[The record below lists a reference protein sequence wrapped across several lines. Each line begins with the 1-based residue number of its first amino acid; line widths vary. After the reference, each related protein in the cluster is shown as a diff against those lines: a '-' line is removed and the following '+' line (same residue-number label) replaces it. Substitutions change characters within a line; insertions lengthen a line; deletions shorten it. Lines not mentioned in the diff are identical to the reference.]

1 MRTRKLKLSC
11 ATSVGWCVGLIGL
24 AAADVLSAAPT
35 GWEALPGILKRIE
48 APTFPA
54 RDFDATRFGA
64 VGDGQTDC
72 TAAFAKAIAACH
84 EAGGGR
90 VVVPAGTYLSGT
102 IHLKS
107 KVNLH
112 VDEGATIR
120 FSTDPAKYLPV
131 VFTRFEGTEVMN
143 YSPLLYAF
151 EQEDIAVTGRGT
163 LDGQGSRDNW
173 WGWTSKARADISALV
188 KMGGEDVPVAK
199 RVFGEGH
206 YLRPYLFQPCRCSN
220 VLLEGVTVKNSP
232 MWTISPLY
240 CRNVTVRQVTVEASG
255 PNTDGCDPDSCV
267 DVLIE
272 KCVFNTGDDCIAI
285 KSGRDRDGHRVGLP
299 SENIVIRGCTMKNGH
314 GGITCGSEAAGD
326 IRNVFAEDCLL
337 NSPNL
342 NMPLRFKTSPARGG
356 AIENVWIR
364 KCVIQ
369 RGSKAGIDMILNYD
383 WKAGGSQPL
392 PYVPV
397 LRNVE
402 IADCSFANVPTAL
415 FVDGLSESVKIS
427 NIRIFDCRFE
437 NVTQA
442 NTLRFVDGLQL
453 RGVTINGQPVK
464 QP

>member
-1 MRTRKLKLSC
+1 M
-11 ATSVGWCVGLIGL
+11 
-24 AAADVLSAAPT
+24 
-35 GWEALPGILKRIE
+35 
-48 APTFPA
+48 
-54 RDFDATRFGA
+54 
-64 VGDGQTDC
+64 
-72 TAAFAKAIAACH
+72 
-84 EAGGGR
+84 
-90 VVVPAGTYLSGT
+90 PAGTYLSGT

>member
-1 MRTRKLKLSC
+1 M
-11 ATSVGWCVGLIGL
+11 
-24 AAADVLSAAPT
+24 
-35 GWEALPGILKRIE
+35 
-48 APTFPA
+48 
-54 RDFDATRFGA
+54 
-64 VGDGQTDC
+64 
-72 TAAFAKAIAACH
+72 
-84 EAGGGR
+84 
-90 VVVPAGTYLSGT
+90 
-102 IHLKS
+102 
-107 KVNLH
+107 
-112 VDEGATIR
+112 
-120 FSTDPAKYLPV
+120 
-131 VFTRFEGTEVMN
+131 
-143 YSPLLYAF
+143 
-151 EQEDIAVTGRGT
+151 
-163 LDGQGSRDNW
+163 
-173 WGWTSKARADISALV
+173 
-188 KMGGEDVPVAK
+188 
-199 RVFGEGH
+199 
-206 YLRPYLFQPCRCSN
+206 
-220 VLLEGVTVKNSP
+220 
-232 MWTISPLY
+232 
-240 CRNVTVRQVTVEASG
+240 RQVTVEASG

-356 AIENVWIR
+356 AIENVSDSQVRHPAR
-364 KCVIQ
+364 KQGWNRHDPQLRLESRWVP
-369 RGSKAGIDMILNYD
+369 A
-383 WKAGGSQPL
+383 APH
-392 PYVPV
+392 VPV

-415 FVDGLSESVKIS
+415 FVDGLSELVKIS

-464 QP
+464 QPEPSRSIEYEMKYRTFGKLGWQISEISFGACARWRVGCAGRLRVGCHAPPRPGSRRQSHRYCCAIKFALAHPAMSTVIPGMRTLSQVEANTAVSDLPDLPASLLEKLRAHIWLRGNWHAGK

>member
-1 MRTRKLKLSC
+1 MSDYENKETETVLRHLRWVVRGVDWFGRRRC
-11 ATSVGWCVGLIGL
+11 AFSRSNGLG
-24 AAADVLSAAPT
+24 SAA
-35 GWEALPGILKRIE
+35 GHFEAHRGADL
-48 APTFPA
+48 PA

-240 CRNVTVRQVTVEASG
+240 CRNVTVPQVTVEASG

-342 NMPLRFKTSPARGG
+342 NMPLRFKTSPAQGRRHRERLDSQVRHP
-356 AIENVWIR
+356 AR
-364 KCVIQ
+364 KQ
-369 RGSKAGIDMILNYD
+369 GWNRHD
-383 WKAGGSQPL
+383 P
-392 PYVPV
+392 
-397 LRNVE
+397 
-402 IADCSFANVPTAL
+402 
-415 FVDGLSESVKIS
+415 
-427 NIRIFDCRFE
+427 
-437 NVTQA
+437 
-442 NTLRFVDGLQL
+442 QL
-453 RGVTINGQPVK
+453 RLESRWVPAAPLCAGVAQRRNRGLLLRERAHSPLR
-464 QP
+464 